1 MNNNILKNNEY
12 AKFGYGIVLDGL
24 PDIPEF
30 HFFRHQTRFSSN
42 VIVIFLKSFNVWKG
56 IACRDS
62 LHESLK
68 KNVSFPE
75 PDTISLF
82 CLLMYMYFRFI
93 LLPHFVLIMYVPIL

>member
-1 MNNNILKNNEY
+1 MNNNILKNNDY

-30 HFFRHQTRFSSN
+30 HFFFRPQTRLSSN
-42 VIVIFLKSFNVWKG
+42 VIVIFLKSLNVWKD

-62 LHESLK
+62 LHESF
-68 KNVSFPE
+68 NVSFPE

-82 CLLMYMYFRFI
+82 CLLMYFLFI